1 MVENIILLDL
11 SHSFKH
17 NLGIM
22 LMDNK
27 KTIFSDPKDEQRFY
41 YTFYRNLAF
50 TLKKEIGQVDH
61 IYFCEDSFKCWRKTR
76 YPEYK
81 ANRQHN
87 QDFDLD
93 KYLFITQQI
102 KNEVKD
108 HLVGQEELEA
118 DDIIYF
124 MINKFALDHIK
135 NNSVGK
141 NIFIISGDSDLDQL
155 VYQKDNFLVCRFN
168 PLSQKR
174 HFYIPDNFE
183 IKESIQEAKE
193 ADSFDM
199 FDGIFDI
206 QIAISHIEHLHQ
218 KIYNNSIKIN
228 PKLELLVKVI
238 CGDKKSDNIPSAYQ
252 KNVANGKVQ
261 NIGDAGKAKITT
273 KLNELLLTDPNILE
287 LNEENFKK
295 LIPHILYVV
304 KGQLDESTNLMNGLL
319 RNKSLIELTGQNIP
333 YEFKQEIKQIPFDL
347 DGLLMKY
354 DIDRNLE
361 TISSSHL

>member
-1 MVENIILLDL
+1 MVENIVLLDL
-11 SHSFKH
+11 SHSFRH

-27 KTIFSDPKDEQRFY
+27 KTVFTDPKDEQRFF

-50 TLKKEIGQVDH
+50 TLKKEIGQVDSVH
-61 IYFCEDSFKCWRKTR
+61 FCEDSYKCWRKTR

-81 ANRQHN
+81 ASRQHS

-135 NNSVGK
+135 DNSVGK

-183 IKESIQEAKE
+183 IKENTKE
-193 ADSFDM
+193 VAEVDSLDM
-199 FDGIFDI
+199 FDGIFDVKMETN
-206 QIAISHIEHLHQ
+206 HIEHLHQ
-218 KIYNNSIKIN
+218 KIANNAIKIN
-228 PKLELLVKVI
+228 PKLELMVKII

-261 NIGDAGKAKITT
+261 NIGDAGKAKITA
-273 KLNELLLTDPNILE
+273 KLVELYSSDQTILE

-295 LIPHILYVV
+295 LLPHILYTV
-304 KGQLDESTNLMNGLL
+304 KGQLDESKGLMDGLL

-347 DGLLMKY
+347 DKLLMKY

-361 TISSSHL
+361 TISSNHL